1 MEQQERRGRRARG
14 PARARNAGRRR
25 RSRRGGAGSRSVAPP
40 GRASRSRSTA
50 RTASARPRCPRRRT
64 NPGPAPALATASSS
78 ADREGRRA
86 PRRGPRCDAGG
97 RSPLEQDPHERRGEG
112 DLPEGQR
119 RAEVRRPEERRRRA
133 CRRSRRRRRCPDRRQ
148 GHGAS
153 RPATPRVPADELRLE
168 SIDVVHVG
176 SPRVICCHKV
186 DGDLVD
192 PGPTASVHTLLE
204 ALGDDVPQRLLLT
217 HIHLD
222 HAGAAG
228 YLVRKWPHL
237 EVWVSEV
244 GAPHLVDPSKLIN
257 SASRLYGDD
266 MDRLWGEIV
275 PVPQENIRTFARRR
289 GRRRLA
295 CRRHAGAREPPRLLP
310 ARGRGLG
317 LRRRRRRGADHP
329 GLHHAAH
336 AAAGHRSRG
345 VAGVPG
351 PRDGLEAVAAGPHA
365 LRHLRRRRRR
375 TSSACAA
382 RSCSWGELAKVTD
395 ADGFAAALRAA
406 ASSAADPAT
415 QRSMAGA
422 VPPGQQWA
430 GLDRYWR
437 KKAEREAAAG

>member
-1 MEQQERRGRRARG
+1 MSEI
-14 PARARNAGRRR
+14 
-25 RSRRGGAGSRSVAPP
+25 
-40 GRASRSRSTA
+40 
-50 RTASARPRCPRRRT
+50 
-64 NPGPAPALATASSS
+64 
-78 ADREGRRA
+78 
-86 PRRGPRCDAGG
+86 
-97 RSPLEQDPHERRGEG
+97 
-112 DLPEGQR
+112 
-119 RAEVRRPEERRRRA
+119 
-133 CRRSRRRRRCPDRRQ
+133 
-148 GHGAS
+148 
-153 RPATPRVPADELRLE
+153 E

-244 GAPHLVDPSKLIN
+244 GAPHLVDPSKLIS
-257 SASRLYGDD
+257 SATRLYGDD

-275 PVPQENIRTFARRR
+275 PVPQENIRTFAGGEAVDGWRVAATP
-289 GRRRLA
+289 G
-295 CRRHAGAREPPRLLP
+295 HASHHVAYLREDEGWAFVGDVAGVRIIP
-310 ARGRGLG
+310 A
-317 LRRRRRRGADHP
+317 
-329 GLHHAAH
+329 LHHAAH
-336 AAAGHRSRG
+336 AAAGRRSRG

-351 PRDGLEAVAAGPHA
+351 PRGGLEAVPAGPHA

-406 ASSAADPAT
+406 ASSVADPADAAFDGRRGASRT
-415 QRSMAGA
+415 AVGGPRSVLAQEGRAGGRVGMTA
-422 VPPGQQWA
+422 LRSRP
-430 GLDRYWR
+430 
-437 KKAEREAAAG
+437 